1 MTDDKKELFYGKY
14 MARTH
19 TFGRIGLGAG
29 VILLLAAPFLM
40 GLSLGAMP
48 DLGAFGKG
56 LVQIAIIYIPS
67 CIVEFFIYL
76 PILGSGGSY
85 LGFLTG
91 NLINMKVPCAMNARD
106 IVGTEPGTPED
117 EIVSTLSVAASSL
130 VTTLV
135 IALGV
140 VLLIPLR
147 PVLESP
153 TLAPAFN
160 NVVPALFGA
169 MAVKYF
175 RKNIKVV
182 AIPLVVM
189 TVLFVCVPS
198 LISNVGFL
206 MLLSGAIAI
215 GHSYLIFRQSDKKAN
230 EEEAK

>member
-215 GHSYLIFRQSDKKAN
+215 GHSYLIFRKTDK
-230 EEEAK
+230 EAK